1 MSPGTTGVARGRADT
16 RASWGTTYAPPA
28 QLPGRV
34 QTRLQ
39 QRRPFAIRRHASRTM
54 RRVVV
59 LVLGDLFAVAT
70 TCLALASIAAALR
83 LLPHPSPIP
92 WGIDVV
98 LSIKPHVVA
107 LATGLALLT
116 TGNYHRK
123 SSDQGAFNLM
133 KGSALLA
140 LLLTWD
146 VISVRGVL
154 ATLGVFLVTFAVAW
168 SLFAWVRQMMRDF
181 SMVMSS
187 PDRWTVP
194 AVLVGARTWGKV
206 PGEDAIPVPDRDYR
220 VIGHVSTI
228 ARAGDGAL
236 GTIADLGS
244 IIDRYNVEAVI
255 VPTQLSDTE
264 LAHVYDVCETA
275 GCECLYSLR
284 SVQLAGGETRL
295 VWRGDEPFFDL
306 GTPALK
312 APQLMWKRCVDL
324 VVASALLLLVSPLLL
339 IIAIAIK
346 VDSRGPVFFSQN
358 RAGLGGKRFRMLKFR
373 TMRVGADAEKAQ
385 LAHLN
390 HTGDSRLFKIP
401 NDPRITRLGR
411 LLRRWS
417 LDELPQIWNVVRGDM
432 SVVGPRPFFE
442 TDLEDYESHHF
453 RRLGAKPGITGLWQV
468 SGRSSVLDFEEVVR
482 LDRQYIE
489 QWSFWLD
496 FRILLQTVPTVLK
509 KSGAF

>member
-1 MSPGTTGVARGRADT
+1 MSAKVRGATQSRADT
-16 RASWGTTYAPPA
+16 RVPRGTTYAPPV
-28 QLPGRV
+28 QIPGRV

-54 RRVVV
+54 RRVAV

-70 TCLALASIAAALR
+70 TCLTLAAIAAALR
-83 LLPHPSPIP
+83 LLPHPTPIP

-98 LSIKPHVVA
+98 LSIKPEYIAFAAV
-107 LATGLALLT
+107 LALLT

-123 SSDQGAFNLM
+123 SSEQGALNLM
-133 KGSALLA
+133 KGSALLS
-140 LLLTWD
+140 LLLTWN
-146 VISVRGVL
+146 VLSVRGAL
-154 ATLGVFLVTFAVAW
+154 ATFGVFLVTFVCLW
-168 SLFAWVRQMMRDF
+168 SLLTWVRQMMREF
-181 SMVMSS
+181 SAAMSA
-187 PDRWTVP
+187 PERWAVP

-236 GTIADLGS
+236 GTINELGN

-312 APQLMWKRCVDL
+312 APQLMWKRCIDL
-324 VVASALLLLVSPLLL
+324 LVASMLLLLVSPLML

-346 VDSRGPVFFSQN
+346 IDSRGPVFFAQN

-390 HTGDSRLFKIP
+390 HTGDPRLFKIP

-417 LDELPQIWNVVRGDM
+417 LDELPQILNVVRGDM

-496 FRILLQTVPTVLK
+496 FRILLRTIPAVLK